1 MASLVNEEAK
11 GHGNW
16 GYTASCPA
24 KWNSKPGSP
33 ARNPGHFTHLLLC
46 LPESSSLVPHRS
58 CERRQC
64 YQFRL
69 MQRLCPRSLG
79 KEVELGF
86 KFSLACFQGLCSSHY
101 TKWFLLRSLSLS
113 WSPKSH
119 TVISLQWS
127 WCILWH
133 LYLVTYF
140 PDDISYGWGLALGKF
155 PQCFW
160 QNKWLRY
167 VLAFRLP

>member
-11 GHGNW
+11 GHGKG
-16 GYTASCPA
+16 GYTGSCPA

-33 ARNPGHFTHLLLC
+33 AWNPGHFTHLLLC
-46 LPESSSLVPHRS
+46 FPESSSFVPHRS

-113 WSPKSH
+113 WFSQVSYGDFFTMKLMH
-119 TVISLQWS
+119 
-127 WCILWH
+127 
-133 LYLVTYF
+133 LVTPVF
-140 PDDISYGWGLALGKF
+140 GHLFSWWHQLWVGSSSGKISTVLLTKQMIAI
-155 PQCFW
+155 CFSI
-160 QNKWLRY
+160 
-167 VLAFRLP
+167 